1 MKKVF
6 IISISLIIVV
16 LSSCSNFLES
26 KQLKDDIEKAIFL
39 ANAEPFSIKFFSDQG
54 FLSPSG
60 IQSYKETQTV
70 QLNFDVNSNYY
81 FKHWQVSIGNKVLTQ
96 EEVEEIIHFEDFEN
110 PITTITLL
118 KRIENLSITPVCGT
132 KPSVIEGTPRYST
145 DGVFRD
151 RMLMVLFSQE
161 MDESSIYYSTEDLR
175 SLKIINENE
184 TVGGI
189 SANLNIS
196 TGKAVSGTGK
206 LLLIDVDR
214 NTCYGYQTDA
224 DDEETIVFKNIQ
236 IYKRKTNENI
246 LKSYNAPYFEQSDK
260 SVLKIPAKTG
270 NDAPSALS
278 EIVVEISKEMNASI
292 DNQQVM
298 LNGQY
303 IWPYNTNGRTDSIKP
318 VFDTSFT
325 VKMDDNNSTK
335 LLPTESTYFATT
347 PETSIPLYNLKSKKL
362 WVMGMVTDEGSGPAS
377 LSWKLESEANTYY
390 SEVNISNCFGM
401 IDNLYFSG
409 DTAIIG
415 SNKADDGGVEID
427 LSKYLSTQGIYKL
440 TFTVKD
446 KNELSQDKSY
456 YFIYDVTPP
465 EGITVTRTLGK
476 SNNILVYF
484 TNQSVPDLC
493 GIKRINNDSNEVTLH
508 TAASCATG
516 KLSIP
521 ESTSGIYHY
530 SLKTYDYAGN
540 ESSVASFEEAS
551 GAVNGM
557 FVYYIKN
564 EKENDSE
571 ATFYTS
577 LKYIKDLDKNT
588 SVDKF
593 NSIRS
598 LIGIVCDGNDITHT
612 RIVGLTNSTSWY
624 SSSEF
629 QMTGFTSSSTN
640 NGLETYKTLLS
651 QNTKTSGW
659 QDIVNMNSK
668 YYDIFRWYLP
678 ALDEMT
684 NIDIAKINN
693 CLNGIS
699 NVGKIDG
706 SKYLTSTFYSTDQSK
721 KPSRY
726 VQNGNTITINNKND
740 FDLRFRPMT
749 QINLATSQ
757 AVK

>member
-81 FKHWQVSIGNKVLTQ
+81 FKHWQVSMGNKVLTQ

-184 TVGGI
+184 TVEGI

-196 TGKAVSGTGK
+196 TGKAVLGTGK
-206 LLLIDVDR
+206 LLLIDVDK

-270 NDAPSALS
+270 NDVPSALS

-335 LLPTESTYFATT
+335 LLPTESTNFATT

-377 LSWKLESEANTYY
+377 VSWKLESEANTYY

-465 EGITVTRTLGK
+465 EDVTINYTLGK
-476 SNNILVYF
+476 VKDLFVYF
-484 TNQSVPDLC
+484 TNPSTSDFYGVKQ
-493 GIKRINNDSNEVTLH
+493 INEVTPL
-508 TAASCATG
+508 TAASCTAG
-516 KLSIP
+516 KHSIS
-521 ESTSGIYHY
+521 ESTYGTFHY
-530 SLKTYDYAGN
+530 TLKTYDYAGN
-540 ESSVASFEEAS
+540 ESYGTSFKEAN

-557 FVYYIKN
+557 YVYYFQN
-564 EKENDSE
+564 EKENDSKP
-571 ATFYTS
+571 TFYTS
-577 LKYIKDLDKNT
+577 LGYHKEVDSYNKNT
-588 SVDKF
+588 G
-593 NSIRS
+593 NRN
-598 LIGIVCDGNDITHT
+598 LIGIICDDSNSSKS
-612 RIVGLTNSTSWY
+612 RIIGLKNY
-624 SSSEF
+624 GQYYLRDF
-629 QMTGFTSSSTN
+629 NIQNNLSSTDEN
-640 NGLETYKTLLS
+640 DGLQTYKILE
-651 QNTKTSGW
+651 NTDNYDGW
-659 QDIVNMNSK
+659 KFIYSDINNK
-668 YYDIFRWYLP
+668 NKNTILWYLP
-678 ALDEMT
+678 AVNEMK
-684 NIDIAKINN
+684 NINIAEINN
-693 CLNGIS
+693 CLS
-699 NVGKIDG
+699 KVIDD
-706 SKYLTSTFYSTDQSK
+706 SQTLINTYRYITSTIKQDSMK
-721 KPSRY
+721 KPAYY
-726 VQNGNTITINNKND
+726 VKNGSVEAVTTNDNQNKN
-740 FDLRFRPMT
+740 FYFRPMT
-749 QINLATSQ
+749 QINLTTSQ